1 MAAARAR
8 KEGERRIVKGSR
20 LRGVSKSW
28 IVNSVYKKRER
39 RAQLEREEDGWKR
52 ERDDGGTLTEG
63 PWFIYLDIED
73 SGHLDERR
81 HQLPIT
87 DTSEDGHMKEGE
99 WKTSGGVVGMDMDA
113 KAE

>member
-1 MAAARAR
+1 MYTRNENDERSSRR
-8 KEGERRIVKGSR
+8 KKMDG
-20 LRGVSKSW
+20 
-28 IVNSVYKKRER
+28 RER
-39 RAQLEREEDGWKR
+39 ADGR
-52 ERDDGGTLTEG
+52 ILTEG
-63 PWFIYLDIED
+63 PRFIYLDRED